1 MLAVGTSCGE
11 SAAEMPAA
19 DQRAIFEGF
28 VRDARPLFRQ
38 DCRSV
43 RAPVSDGTLDAYA
56 TLLRI
61 ARRDP
66 RAILQSPDSV
76 DLRWSTREYVAQRAA
91 DITFCM
97 DRSPSADASWQRL
110 KTRLDREVVAM
121 ATGGERA
128 GDAGSPAVSRLEPA
142 LGRRDLGRG
151 VGVDR
156 DEAGRGAVLVRPTA
170 PP

>member
-19 DQRAIFEGF
+19 DQRAIVEAF
-28 VRDARPLFRQ
+28 VEDAQPLFRQ

-43 RAPVSDGTLDAYA
+43 TSPVSDGTLGAYA

-66 RAILQSPDSV
+66 RAILQSPDFV
-76 DLRWSTREYVAQRAA
+76 DVRWSASGYVADRVK

-97 DRSPSADASWQRL
+97 DRSSSVDASWRTL
-110 KTRLDREVVAM
+110 KARLDREVAAM
-121 ATGGERA
+121 TTSG
-128 GDAGSPAVSRLEPA
+128 
-142 LGRRDLGRG
+142 
-151 VGVDR
+151 
-156 DEAGRGAVLVRPTA
+156 
-170 PP
+170 